1 MSKNQKVKFMFFI
14 SVKSA
19 MGMHQQEF
27 LLSLISISIA
37 NFDSRKKSFFKNKD
51 RNDGPLIRD
60 IYSFCK
66 KQLQSMAN
74 DIYLTE
80 GDGNEGEFS
89 VNESNN
95 KRAIAGMFS
104 IQ

>member
-1 MSKNQKVKFMFFI
+1 MAFI
-14 SVKSA
+14 SVLSV